1 MQICGITNKMGR
13 GNMPLNDGNT
23 CNSGSGRLWNTN
35 SVDDP
40 PWHRTFIESIVYLV
54 YWILHARTFVFLR
67 SLTIPNCPTIMQH
80 IKNSGEYL
88 SESSIPMADLS
99 QFSIEH
105 SDTCC
110 LCQHMIDNLSPSAPY
125 TGTYWM
131 MSWFQDTHSWI
142 CTHCGEPC
150 SSFQEMGAHTSMQA
164 FPFFHFLTVEIIAA
178 IPCPPMIR
186 FCAWNARELFKDT
199 TP

>member
-1 MQICGITNKMGR
+1 METRVTVVVADCGILT
-13 GNMPLNDGNT
+13 PLM
-23 CNSGSGRLWNTN
+23 
-35 SVDDP
+35 
-40 PWHRTFIESIVYLV
+40 
-54 YWILHARTFVFLR
+54 ILHDTREHSYSYDHWLSQTAQQLC
-67 SLTIPNCPTIMQH
+67 NH